1 MGFATTTRRWL
12 TATGLGAMALGAG
25 IAQAQEVT
33 LRVHHFLPPPSVAH
47 AEFIAP
53 WADRVMAQSD
63 GRIAVEIYP
72 AMQLGGA
79 PPSLFD
85 QVRDGVVDV
94 VWTLPGYTPGRFP
107 TVEVFELPFMAA
119 SAEATSQ
126 AVQEFYERNLA
137 EEFADVRVL
146 MLHVHAPGVFHI
158 NGRSVQSMEDL
169 EGLKVRAPTRV
180 INSAL
185 EHLGAVP
192 VGMPVPQVPEALSR
206 GVVDATVIPWE
217 VARPLRVAELVDNH
231 TEIQGERGF
240 YTAVFLFAM
249 NKDVYQSMPADLR
262 AIIDA
267 NSGLALAKEIGAV
280 WDVAEV
286 PGRQAAEEAGN
297 DFTTLSDA
305 EIERWKLATAPVIAD
320 WLAETDGRGL
330 DGAALLQ
337 EARDL
342 VSKYSEGN

>member
-1 MGFATTTRRWL
+1 MGSASKIGSWVAGVSL
-12 TATGLGAMALGAG
+12 GLAAGALAS
-25 IAQAQEVT
+25 AQAQEIT
-33 LRVHHFLPPPSVAH
+33 LRVHHFLPPPSVTH
-47 AEFIAP
+47 SQFIVP
-53 WADRVMAQSD
+53 WAERVMEQSN

-72 AMQLGGA
+72 AMQLGGG
-79 PPSLFD
+79 PPGLFD

-126 AVQEFYERNLA
+126 AVQEFYERNLT
-137 EEFADVRVL
+137 EEFADVHVL

-158 NGRSVQSMEDL
+158 NGSSVESLDDL
-169 EGLKVRAPTRV
+169 DGLKIRAPTRV
-180 INSAL
+180 INSTL
-185 EHLGAVP
+185 ERLGAVP

-217 VARPLRVAELVDNH
+217 VARPLRIAELVDNH
-231 TEIQGERGF
+231 TEILGERGF

-249 NKDVYQSMPADLR
+249 NKDVYESLPSDLQ
-262 AIIDA
+262 AVIDA

-280 WDVAEV
+280 WDAAEL

-297 DFTTLSDA
+297 SFVSLSDA

-320 WLAETDGRGL
+320 WLAETDRRGL

-342 VSKYSEGN
+342 VALYSEGR